1 MLQYIVSGSNAQE
14 IISTATSALANGC
27 RWIRLDLS
35 ELAPVEIE
43 ATVKTLQEKCSS
55 LEAFLTI
62 DNDIE
67 TTTSLKVAG
76 VHLGLDRS
84 ATAVE
89 ARKHLGEETIMG
101 ITVADAA
108 QVPFVPHTAID
119 YIAVASDD
127 LDTCHKVMEQTRAA
141 GLEEPVIAPF
151 AHATPIASL
160 MATGVNG
167 IAAHHTTTPPAMIP
181 QLLKEL
187 NTLLEQ
193 RLKEL
198 D

>member
-1 MLQYIVSGSNAQE
+1 MTQKPNIPKGTRDFGHAQMNRRNYIF
-14 IISTATSALANGC
+14 ST
-27 RWIRLDLS
+27 IRSVFSLYGYNQIETPAM
-35 ELAPVEIE
+35 ELM
-43 ATVKTLQEKCSS
+43 SS
-55 LEAFLTI
+55 LMGKYGEEGDKLLFRIQNSGEKA
-62 DNDIE
+62 DKAPE
-67 TTTSLKVAG
+67 
-76 VHLGLDRS
+76 
-84 ATAVE
+84 
-89 ARKHLGEETIMG
+89 KHLGEDTIIG

-108 QVPFVPHTAID
+108 QVPFVPRTAID
-119 YIAVASDD
+119 YIAVASDN

-151 AHATPIASL
+151 AHATPLASL

-167 IAAHHTTTPPAMIP
+167 IAAHNTTTPPAMIP